1 MTALLGGILG
11 GLGLFFVGMWLLS
24 ENLKAM
30 SSRRLRV
37 LAANW
42 TPNRFVAFFYGLLA
56 GAVTQSM
63 AALSFVTI
71 GTLRANLTTT
81 ERAFPFIAG
90 GNVGV
95 ASLVFLVS
103 FNIELAAL
111 YVLGATS
118 VVVLS
123 DRAVKFRSLGVAM
136 FGMALMF
143 VGLALIKESASS
155 FSGQPWFE
163 EFLLLMDRSLW
174 ISFLLAV
181 ILCFVVQSAV
191 AVMVFG
197 ISMASAEV
205 LNTDQ
210 VMMIIYG
217 ATLGSSLTVLAF
229 SFNLTGVSR
238 RLAMFQVSFN
248 IASCVVFVPMLYIEN
263 WTGIPLMKALIL
275 SIPLELGHEL
285 GLLSFL
291 TDVSTGIVLLIMMPF
306 AVQLFS
312 RLWPSTAAERITQI
326 QFIHDRAH
334 GDPAL
339 AMDLISLE
347 QRRLLT
353 TFSSY
358 LNAARQRAE
367 IEPLRESTR
376 LVIRETNSF
385 LEEVTLRHPMQ
396 NIQSLNSILAQQR
409 LITWL
414 EEQLAEL
421 CLILN
426 QLPDDTDSSQLRD
439 NLIEGMDAVMLVLA
453 DALNSGDAEEWA
465 MAREITGDRTELMRR
480 IQISHLGQQTSLSET
495 ERFNILKAT
504 NTAGEVFFLLSRIA
518 QEIESFSL
526 LPVVSQG
533 PRPAP
538 RPVSPEAVAD
548 RNC

>member
-1 MTALLGGILG
+1 MIALLGGVLG

-37 LAANW
+37 IAANW
-42 TPNRFVAFFYGLLA
+42 TPNRFIAFFYGVLA
-56 GAVTQSM
+56 GGATQSM
-63 AALSFVTI
+63 TALTFVTI

-90 GNVGV
+90 GNIGV

-123 DRAVKFRSLGVAM
+123 ERAVRFRSLGAAM

-143 VGLALIKESASS
+143 IGLALIKESASS

-197 ISMASAEV
+197 VSMAAAGV
-205 LNTDQ
+205 LNADQ

-217 ATLGSSLTVLAF
+217 ATLGSSITVLAL

-238 RLAMFQVSFN
+238 RLAMFQVAFN
-248 IASCVVFVPMLYIEN
+248 AVSCAVFVPMLYIEN

-275 SIPLELGHEL
+275 SIPLELGNEL

-291 TDVSTGIVLLIMMPF
+291 TDASTGIVLMLVMPLV
-306 AVQLFS
+306 VQVFS
-312 RLWPSTAAERITQI
+312 RLWPATPAEEVSQI
-326 QFIHDRAH
+326 QFIHGRAAY
-334 GDPAL
+334 GDPAV
-339 AMDLISLE
+339 AMELISLE
-347 QRRLLT
+347 QRRVLVS
-353 TFSSY
+353 FSSY
-358 LNAARQRAE
+358 LAEARRGAE
-367 IEPLRESTR
+367 IESLRNSTR
-376 LVIRETNSF
+376 LVIGEINSF
-385 LEEVTLRHPMQ
+385 LAEVTLRHPMQ
-396 NIQSLNSILAQQR
+396 NIQGINSVLAQQR

-421 CLILN
+421 CLALN
-426 QLPDDTDSSQLRD
+426 QLPGETEPGQLRS
-439 NLIEGMDAVMLVLA
+439 NLIEGLDTVMLVIT
-453 DALNSGDAEEWA
+453 DTLNSGDAEQWT
-465 MAREITGDRTELMRR
+465 MARELTGDRTELMRR
-480 IQISHLGQQTSLSET
+480 LQISHLEQEGGLNET

-504 NTAGEVFFLLSRIA
+504 NIAGEVFFLLARIT
-518 QEIESFSL
+518 QEMENSPVL
-526 LPVVSQG
+526 AVVSPSPP
-533 PRPAP
+533 PRVLPTEPAAG
-538 RPVSPEAVAD
+538 RD
-548 RNC
+548 C